1 MGAGGG
7 RAGLERIAGPDFNRR
22 ADGRRFHPVRIVS
35 LVAAGVRAKAISGS
49 KVDLREYELADLYRG
64 LHGCVSGQAVRV
76 LVACGGGGGEGS
88 GGEGGGGEAVEA
100 RAAEVR
106 AAAR

>member
-7 RAGLERIAGPDFNRR
+7 RAGLERIAGPDFNLR

-64 LHGCVSGQAVRV
+64 AILRSG
-76 LVACGGGGGEGS
+76 LPLGGNRPS
-88 GGEGGGGEAVEA
+88 LSASSLPA
-100 RAAEVR
+100 
-106 AAAR
+106 